1 MNKGGRALIA
11 TIVRTFTMY
20 IFVVAVLRIM
30 GKRQIGELEASEL
43 VVTII
48 ISDIAAMP
56 ITNTEAS
63 VSVNIIAIL
72 TLMVMELILSYL
84 AYKITAVRTVLYGRP
99 STFYKNGKFNQK
111 EMLRQRFNV
120 ADIMEELRGNGICTL
135 DDVEYI
141 VMETNGNVSVILKEE
156 TSPVTPKQINIKTN
170 KVRMSYIIVDNGTIV
185 KSCMKNLGLN
195 KEWLNNK
202 MKEYGIKKA
211 EDIFYMS
218 FEEESGKTVIIP
230 KD

>member
-1 MNKGGRALIA
+1 MNKGDRAVLA

-72 TLMVMELILSYL
+72 TLMVMELILSYF
-84 AYKITAVRTVLYGRP
+84 AYKITAVRTILYGRP

-120 ADIMEELRGNGICTL
+120 ADIMEELRGSGICTL

-156 TSPVTPKQINIKTN
+156 ASPVTPKQINIKQN
-170 KVRMSYIIVDNGTIV
+170 KVRMSYIIIDNGTIV

-195 KEWLNNK
+195 KEWLKKK
-202 MKEYGIKKA
+202 MNEHGIKKA

>member
-1 MNKGGRALIA
+1 MTVLA

-84 AYKITAVRTVLYGRP
+84 AYKITAVRTILYGRP

-141 VMETNGNVSVILKEE
+141 VMETNGNVSVILKEDA
-156 TSPVTPKQINIKTN
+156 SPVTPEHMKINMKIKMN
-170 KVRMSYIIVDNGTIV
+170 KVRMSYIIIDNGTIV

-202 MKEYGIKKA
+202 MNEHGIKKA

-218 FEEESGKTVIIP
+218 FEEDTGKTVIIP

>member
-1 MNKGGRALIA
+1 MLA

-84 AYKITAVRTVLYGRP
+84 AYKITAVRTILYGRP

-141 VMETNGNVSVILKEE
+141 VMETNGNVSVILKEDA
-156 TSPVTPKQINIKTN
+156 SPVTPEHMKINMKIKMN
-170 KVRMSYIIVDNGTIV
+170 KVRMSYIIIDNGTIV

-202 MKEYGIKKA
+202 MNEHGIKKA

-218 FEEESGKTVIIP
+218 FEEDTGKTVIIP